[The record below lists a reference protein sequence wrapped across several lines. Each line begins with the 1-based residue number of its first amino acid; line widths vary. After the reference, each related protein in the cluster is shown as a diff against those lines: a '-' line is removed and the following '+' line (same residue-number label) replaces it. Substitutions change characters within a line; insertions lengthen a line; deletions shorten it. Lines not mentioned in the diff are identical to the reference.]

1 MPVTCCLV
9 TARSTDD
16 VPRAHRLAALA
27 VEHAPARATAGGP
40 LGEADA
46 LVLALLAAHRDADPA
61 RLAGLVLGPLAD
73 QPHLVAG
80 LDAYL
85 ETGSASAAA
94 ATLGLHPQTM
104 RHRLRRLVQRTGR
117 DPRRPWDRFV
127 LEVARTIAAA
137 DGPAPAPAR

>member
-1 MPVTCCLV
+1 MV
-9 TARSTDD
+9 TARNADD

-27 VEHAPARATAGGP
+27 VDRAPARATADGRV
-40 LGEADA
+40 LDETDA

-61 RLAGLVLGPLAD
+61 RLATLALGPLVD
-73 QPHLVAG
+73 QPHLRAG

-85 ETGSASAAA
+85 DTGSASAAA
-94 ATLGLHPQTM
+94 AALGLHPQTM

-127 LEVARTIAAA
+127 LETARTI
-137 DGPAPAPAR
+137 DTGDRPEPSR